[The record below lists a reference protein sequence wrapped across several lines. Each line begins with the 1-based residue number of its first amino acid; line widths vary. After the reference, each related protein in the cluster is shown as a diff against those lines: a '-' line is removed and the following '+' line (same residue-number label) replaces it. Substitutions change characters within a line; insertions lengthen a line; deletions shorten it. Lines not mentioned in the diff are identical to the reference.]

1 MPGSIDFAG
10 LRQVFLDMDG
20 TIYEGDHLYECTLP
34 FLNFLKSRNVN
45 YAFITNN
52 SSFSTPEYVEK
63 LTRMQVPAAAEN
75 FYTSTDFAIDYL
87 KTNHPEIKRIYWFG
101 MPKPGVHFQ
110 EAGFELVDENTI
122 PDAVILG
129 FDRDVTYPKL
139 CRSSYLIQQG
149 IPGFAT
155 HPDPVCPSDK
165 PTCLIDCGAITH
177 CIEYATGKKLTV
189 LGKPNAEMLR
199 LAAARRHVTIDQCL
213 MVGDRLKTD
222 IAVGRNSGAYT
233 AWISPVP
240 CGDEVPETGKPHVNV
255 KDLGVLQE
263 MWENAVK

>member
-1 MPGSIDFAG
+1 MPGSINFAG

-63 LTRMQVPAAAEN
+63 LTRMQVPAAADN

-122 PDAVILG
+122 PDAVILAIG
-129 FDRDVTYPKL
+129 SEPVVPP
-139 CRSSYLIQQG
+139 
-149 IPGFAT
+149 IPGLRENA
-155 HPDPVCPSDK
+155 HHAMYVYSDPDK
-165 PTCLIDCGAITH
+165 L
-177 CIEYATGKKLTV
+177 GKKIV
-189 LGKPNAEMLR
+189 IICR
-199 LAAARRHVTIDQCL
+199 
-213 MVGDRLKTD
+213 
-222 IAVGRNSGAYT
+222 
-233 AWISPVP
+233 
-240 CGDEVPETGKPHVNV
+240 
-255 KDLGVLQE
+255 
-263 MWENAVK
+263 

>member
-1 MPGSIDFAG
+1 MPGNIDFAN

-20 TIYEGDHLYECTLP
+20 TIYEGDHLYDCTLP
-34 FLNFLKSRNVN
+34 FLNFLKSRNIN

-63 LTRMQVPAAAEN
+63 LTRMQVPATAEN
-75 FYTSTDFAIDYL
+75 FYTSTDFCIDYL
-87 KTNHPEIKRIYWFG
+87 KTNHPEIKKIYWFG
-101 MPKPGVHFQ
+101 MPKPALHFQ
-110 EAGFELVDENTI
+110 EAGFEIVDDNTI

-149 IPGFAT
+149 VPGFAT

-189 LGKPNAEMLR
+189 LGKPNPEMLR
-199 LAAARRHVTIDQCL
+199 LAAVRRNVTIDQCL

-240 CGDEVPETGKPHVNV
+240 CGDDVPESGKPHVNV

-263 MWENAVK
+263 MWEKSVK